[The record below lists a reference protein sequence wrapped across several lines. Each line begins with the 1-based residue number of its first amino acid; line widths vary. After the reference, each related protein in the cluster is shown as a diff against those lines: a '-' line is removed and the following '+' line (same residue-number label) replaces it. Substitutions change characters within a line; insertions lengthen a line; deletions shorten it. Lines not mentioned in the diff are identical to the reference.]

1 MNTIP
6 HHHSLQEKQHAIMP
20 ELESNMPH
28 QLCKQSYAKS
38 HPKQTK
44 TANEKTKEQIG
55 FRHKRK
61 TMEQIFTLHVLCE
74 QYSQHHQDILHI
86 LINFKKALDCV

>member
-1 MNTIP
+1 MANTMNTIP

-44 TANEKTKEQIG
+44 TANEKT
-55 FRHKRK
+55 
-61 TMEQIFTLHVLCE
+61 
-74 QYSQHHQDILHI
+74 
-86 LINFKKALDCV
+86 N